1 MNKKLIQR
9 LTNLKA
15 VMLLR
20 NDTELSY
27 RVGGFIS
34 IIEMDILTKQ
44 QIIGIL
50 NRIEDYIKKDYMY
63 SQITEETYKIYITR
77 IKAAYREY
85 AL

>member
-27 RVGGFIS
+27 KVAGFIS
-34 IIEMDILTKQ
+34 IIKMDILTKQ
-44 QIIGIL
+44 QIISIL